1 MFLAL
6 RDIVSA
12 RGRFSL
18 ISFVVGLITV
28 LLVMLTGL
36 TGGLAKHNTS
46 ALEALAPERY
56 VFTSDEP
63 SFQESQVT
71 TSDVQEW
78 QELVGDGSQVIPL
91 GTAQTRL
98 EAGSAMG
105 VAVLGL
111 PAGTKVP
118 APVVSGAGAAGTE
131 IAGATAADAAAE
143 AEAGADSA
151 ASLEPQ
157 EPQEALGPQET
168 VLGKDGIVLSH
179 EIVAEA
185 GVQPGE
191 TVEIGGVEQPVSA
204 VVADEHYSHQ
214 PVVWASTQVWQQISR
229 AHDDVVGT
237 VLAVDTRDRH
247 AGALRDEEWQDA
259 ENQTGDS
266 VATVEDSFSGLAA
279 YQSEQASLQLIQVLL
294 YAISALV
301 TVAFL
306 SVWTIQRSRDLS
318 VLRALGA
325 SPAYVWKD
333 ALGQAAVVV
342 GIGVVLGAGVGW
354 AAGVWAGNSVPF
366 DLRWTTIVVPAAGI
380 WVLGMCG
387 ALVATRRVKKIDP
400 ASALEGKS

>member
-78 QELVGDGSQVIPL
+78 QELVDADSQVIPL

-118 APVVSGAGAAGTE
+118 APVVSGAGAAGSE
-131 IAGATAADAAAE
+131 IAGATAAGAARE

-151 ASLEPQ
+151 ASLETQ
-157 EPQEALGPQET
+157 EPQEA
-168 VLGKDGIVLSH
+168 VLDEDGIVVSQ

-204 VVADEHYSHQ
+204 VVEDEHYSHQ

-259 ENQTGDS
+259 ENQTADS

-325 SPAYVWKD
+325 SPGYVWKD

-342 GIGVVLGAGVGW
+342 GVGVVLGAGVGW
-354 AAGVWAGNSVPF
+354 AAGVWAGGSVPF
-366 DLRWTTIVVPAAGI
+366 DLQWTTIVVPAAGI

>member
-56 VFTSDEP
+56 VFTSDGP

-78 QELVGDGSQVIPL
+78 QELVDADSQVIPL

-131 IAGATAADAAAE
+131 MAGATAAGAAAE
-143 AEAGADSA
+143 ADSA

-157 EPQEALGPQET
+157 EPQEPQEA
-168 VLGKDGIVLSH
+168 VVAEDGIVVSH

-229 AHDDVVGT
+229 AHDGVVGT

-266 VATVEDSFSGLAA
+266 VATIEDSFSGLAA
-279 YQSEQASLQLIQVLL
+279 YQSEQASLQLIQMLL

-325 SPAYVWKD
+325 SPGYVWKD
-333 ALGQAAVVV
+333 AMGQAAVVV
-342 GIGVVLGAGVGW
+342 GIGVVFGAGVGW
-354 AAGVWAGNSVPF
+354 AAGVWAGGSVPF

>member
-56 VFTSDEP
+56 VFTSEEP

-71 TSDVQEW
+71 TSDVKEW
-78 QELVGDGSQVIPL
+78 QELVDDGSQVIPL

-131 IAGATAADAAAE
+131 IAGATAAGVA

-151 ASLEPQ
+151 APQ
-157 EPQEALGPQET
+157 EPQETQEA
-168 VLGKDGIVLSH
+168 VVAEDGIVVSQ

-191 TVEIGGVEQPVSA
+191 TVEIGGVEQTVSA

-247 AGALRDEEWQDA
+247 AGGLRDEEWQDA

-266 VATVEDSFSGLAA
+266 AATVEDSFSGLAA

-325 SPAYVWKD
+325 SPGYVWKD

-342 GIGVVLGAGVGW
+342 GIGVVVGAGVGW
-354 AAGVWAGNSVPF
+354 AAGVWAGGSVPF
-366 DLRWTTIVVPAAGI
+366 DLQWTTIVVPAAGI

>member
-46 ALEALAPERY
+46 ALQALAPERY
-56 VFTSDEP
+56 VFTSDGP

-78 QELVGDGSQVIPL
+78 QELVDDGSQVIPL

-131 IAGATAADAAAE
+131 IAGVTAAGVAAE
-143 AEAGADSA
+143 TEAEADSA
-151 ASLEPQ
+151 AS
-157 EPQEALGPQET
+157 QEAQEA
-168 VLGKDGIVLSH
+168 VVAEDGIVVSQ

-266 VATVEDSFSGLAA
+266 AATVEESFSGLAA

-325 SPAYVWKD
+325 SPGYVWKD

-354 AAGVWAGNSVPF
+354 AAGVWAGGSVPF
-366 DLRWTTIVVPAAGI
+366 DLQWTTIVVPAAGI

>member
-56 VFTSDEP
+56 VFTSDGP

-78 QELVGDGSQVIPL
+78 QELVDADSQVIPL
-91 GTAQTRL
+91 GTVQTRL

-118 APVVSGAGAAGTE
+118 APVVSGAGAAGSE
-131 IAGATAADAAAE
+131 IAGVTAAGAAAE
-143 AEAGADSA
+143 TEVEADSA
-151 ASLEPQ
+151 ASQEAQ
-157 EPQEALGPQET
+157 EPQEAVVAE
-168 VLGKDGIVLSH
+168 DGIVVSQ

-204 VVADEHYSHQ
+204 VVEDEHYSHQ

-229 AHDDVVGT
+229 ARDDVVGT

-247 AGALRDEEWQDA
+247 AGALRDTEWQDA

-266 VATVEDSFSGLAA
+266 AATVEDSFSGLAA

-325 SPAYVWKD
+325 SPGYVWKD

-342 GIGVVLGAGVGW
+342 GIGVVVGAGVGW
-354 AAGVWAGNSVPF
+354 AAGVWAGGSVPF
-366 DLRWTTIVVPAAGI
+366 DLQWTTIVVPAAGI

>member
-56 VFTSDEP
+56 VFTSEEP

-78 QELVGDGSQVIPL
+78 QELVDADSQVIPL

-118 APVVSGAGAAGTE
+118 APVVSGAGTAETE
-131 IAGATAADAAAE
+131 IAGATGTGVAAE
-143 AEAGADSA
+143 ADLA
-151 ASLEPQ
+151 ASQ
-157 EPQEALGPQET
+157 ETQEAVVAE
-168 VLGKDGIVLSH
+168 DGIVVSH

-191 TVEIGGVEQPVSA
+191 TVEIGGVEQPVRA

-214 PVVWASTQVWQQISR
+214 PVVWASTQVWQQILR

-266 VATVEDSFSGLAA
+266 AATVEESFSGLAA

-325 SPAYVWKD
+325 SPGYVWKD
-333 ALGQAAVVV
+333 AMGQAAVVV
-342 GIGVVLGAGVGW
+342 GIGAVFGAGVGW
-354 AAGVWAGNSVPF
+354 AAGVWAGGSVPF
-366 DLRWTTIVVPAAGI
+366 DLQWTTIVVPAAGI

>member
-56 VFTSDEP
+56 VFTSEEP

-78 QELVGDGSQVIPL
+78 QELVDAGIQVIPL

-111 PAGTKVP
+111 PAGTTVP
-118 APVVSGAGAAGTE
+118 APVVSGAGAVGTE
-131 IAGATAADAAAE
+131 IAGATAVGAARE

-151 ASLEPQ
+151 VSLEPQ
-157 EPQEALGPQET
+157 EPQEAVVAE
-168 VLGKDGIVLSH
+168 DGIVLSRD
-179 EIVAEA
+179 IVAEA

-214 PVVWASTQVWQQISR
+214 PVVWASTQVWQRISR

-237 VLAVDTRDRH
+237 VLAVDTRDRQ
-247 AGALRDEEWQDA
+247 AGALSDTEWSDEEWQDA

-301 TVAFL
+301 IVAFL
-306 SVWTIQRSRDLS
+306 SVWSIQRSRDLS

>member
-56 VFTSDEP
+56 VFTSEEP

-78 QELVGDGSQVIPL
+78 QELVDDGSQVIPL

-118 APVVSGAGAAGTE
+118 APVASGAGVAGTE
-131 IAGATAADAAAE
+131 IAGVTAAGAAAE
-143 AEAGADSA
+143 TEVEADSA
-151 ASLEPQ
+151 AS
-157 EPQEALGPQET
+157 QEAQET
-168 VLGKDGIVLSH
+168 QEAVVAEDGIVVSH

-191 TVEIGGVEQPVSA
+191 TVEIGGVEQTVSA

-214 PVVWASTQVWQQISR
+214 PVVWASTQVWQQTSR
-229 AHDDVVGT
+229 AHDVVVGT

-325 SPAYVWKD
+325 SPGYVWKD

-354 AAGVWAGNSVPF
+354 AAGVWAGGSVPF
-366 DLRWTTIVVPAAGI
+366 DLQWTTIVVPAAGI
-380 WVLGMCG
+380 WALGMCG

>member
-56 VFTSDEP
+56 VFTSDGP

-78 QELVGDGSQVIPL
+78 QELVDADSQVIPL

-131 IAGATAADAAAE
+131 IAGATGTGGARE
-143 AEAGADSA
+143 AEADADSA

-157 EPQEALGPQET
+157 TPQET
-168 VLGKDGIVLSH
+168 VLGEDGIVISR

-191 TVEIGGVEQPVSA
+191 TVEIGGVEQPVRA
-204 VVADEHYSHQ
+204 VVEDEHYSHQ

-247 AGALRDEEWQDA
+247 AGALCDEEWQDA

-266 VATVEDSFSGLAA
+266 VATVEESFSGLAA

-325 SPAYVWKD
+325 SPGYVWKD

-342 GIGVVLGAGVGW
+342 GIGVVLGVGVGW
-354 AAGVWAGNSVPF
+354 AAGVWAGGSVPF
-366 DLRWTTIVVPAAGI
+366 DLQWTTIVVPAAGI

>member
-46 ALEALAPERY
+46 ALQALAPERY
-56 VFTSDEP
+56 VFTSEEP

-78 QELVGDGSQVIPL
+78 QELVDADSKVIPL

-118 APVVSGAGAAGTE
+118 APVVSAAGAAGTE
-131 IAGATAADAAAE
+131 IAGVTAAGAAAE
-143 AEAGADSA
+143 TEAEADSA
-151 ASLEPQ
+151 ASQ
-157 EPQEALGPQET
+157 EAQEALGPQET

-279 YQSEQASLQLIQVLL
+279 YKSEQASLQLIQALL

-325 SPAYVWKD
+325 SPGYVWKD

>member
-1 MFLAL
+1 MAL

-78 QELVGDGSQVIPL
+78 QELVDADSQVIPL

-118 APVVSGAGAAGTE
+118 APVVSGAGAAGSE
-131 IAGATAADAAAE
+131 IAGATAAGAARE

-151 ASLEPQ
+151 ASLETQ
-157 EPQEALGPQET
+157 EPQEA
-168 VLGKDGIVLSH
+168 VLDEDGIVVSQ

-204 VVADEHYSHQ
+204 VVEDEHYSHQ

-259 ENQTGDS
+259 ENQTADS

-325 SPAYVWKD
+325 SPGYVWKD

-354 AAGVWAGNSVPF
+354 AAGVWAGGSVPF
-366 DLRWTTIVVPAAGI
+366 DLQWTTIVVPAAGI

>member
-56 VFTSDEP
+56 VFTSEEP

-78 QELVGDGSQVIPL
+78 QELVDADSQVTPL

-131 IAGATAADAAAE
+131 IAGATATGAATE
-143 AEAGADSA
+143 AEADSA
-151 ASLEPQ
+151 ASQ
-157 EPQEALGPQET
+157 EVQETQEAVVAE
-168 VLGKDGIVLSH
+168 DGIVVSQ

-191 TVEIGGVEQPVSA
+191 TVEIGGVEQPVRA

-266 VATVEDSFSGLAA
+266 AATVEDSFSGLAA
-279 YQSEQASLQLIQVLL
+279 YQSEQASLQLIQMLL

-325 SPAYVWKD
+325 SPGYVWKD

-354 AAGVWAGNSVPF
+354 AAGVWAGGSVPF
-366 DLRWTTIVVPAAGI
+366 DLQWTTIVVPAAGI

>member
-71 TSDVQEW
+71 TFDVQEW
-78 QELVGDGSQVIPL
+78 QELVDADSQVTPL

-111 PAGTKVP
+111 PAGTTVP
-118 APVVSGAGAAGTE
+118 APVVSGAGAAETE
-131 IAGATAADAAAE
+131 IVGATGTGAAPE
-143 AEAGADSA
+143 AEADSA

-157 EPQEALGPQET
+157 EPQETQET
-168 VLGKDGIVLSH
+168 VVAEDGIVVSQ

-204 VVADEHYSHQ
+204 VVEDEHYSHQ

-237 VLAVDTRDRH
+237 VLTVDTRDRH

-266 VATVEDSFSGLAA
+266 VATVEESFSGLAA
-279 YQSEQASLQLIQVLL
+279 YQSEQASLQLIQMLL

-325 SPAYVWKD
+325 SPGYVWKD

-354 AAGVWAGNSVPF
+354 AAGVWAGGSVPF
-366 DLRWTTIVVPAAGI
+366 DLQWTTIVVPAAGI

>member
-78 QELVGDGSQVIPL
+78 QELVDADSQVIPL

-118 APVVSGAGAAGTE
+118 APVVSGAGAAGSE

-143 AEAGADSA
+143 ADSA
-151 ASLEPQ
+151 ASQELQ
-157 EPQEALGPQET
+157 EPQEA
-168 VLGKDGIVLSH
+168 VLGEDGIVLSR
-179 EIVAEA
+179 EIVSET

-191 TVEIGGVEQPVSA
+191 TVEIGGVEQPVTA
-204 VVADEHYSHQ
+204 VVEDEHYSHQ

-279 YQSEQASLQLIQVLL
+279 YKSEQASLQLIQALL

-325 SPAYVWKD
+325 SPGYVWKD

>member
-46 ALEALAPERY
+46 ALQALAPERY
-56 VFTSDEP
+56 VFTSDGP

-71 TSDVQEW
+71 TTDVQEW
-78 QELVGDGSQVIPL
+78 QELVDADSQVIPL

-131 IAGATAADAAAE
+131 IAGATAAGVAAE
-143 AEAGADSA
+143 TEAEADSA
-151 ASLEPQ
+151 AS
-157 EPQEALGPQET
+157 QEAQEA
-168 VLGKDGIVLSH
+168 VVAEDGIVVSQ

-266 VATVEDSFSGLAA
+266 AATVEESFSGLAA

-325 SPAYVWKD
+325 SPGYVWKD

-354 AAGVWAGNSVPF
+354 AAGVWAGGSVPF
-366 DLRWTTIVVPAAGI
+366 DLQWTTIVVPAAGI

>member
-56 VFTSDEP
+56 VFTSDGP

-71 TSDVQEW
+71 TFDVQEW
-78 QELVGDGSQVIPL
+78 QELVDAASQVIPL

-118 APVVSGAGAAGTE
+118 VPVVSGAGAAGTE
-131 IAGATAADAAAE
+131 IAGATGTGVAPEAE
-143 AEAGADSA
+143 AEADSA
-151 ASLEPQ
+151 A
-157 EPQEALGPQET
+157 PQEAQEA
-168 VLGKDGIVLSH
+168 VVAEDGIVVSQ

-204 VVADEHYSHQ
+204 AVADEHYSHQ
-214 PVVWASTQVWQQISR
+214 PVVWASTQVWQRISR

-247 AGALRDEEWQDA
+247 AGALRDEEWHDA

-266 VATVEDSFSGLAA
+266 AATVEDSFSGLAA
-279 YQSEQASLQLIQVLL
+279 YRSEQASLQLIQVLL

-325 SPAYVWKD
+325 SPGYVWKD

-354 AAGVWAGNSVPF
+354 AAGVWAGGSVPF
-366 DLRWTTIVVPAAGI
+366 DLQWTTIVVPAAGI

>member
-56 VFTSDEP
+56 VFTSDGP

-78 QELVGDGSQVIPL
+78 QELVDDGSQVIPL

-111 PAGTKVP
+111 PAGTTVP

-131 IAGATAADAAAE
+131 IAGATGTGVA

-151 ASLEPQ
+151 EPQ
-157 EPQEALGPQET
+157 ETQEA
-168 VLGKDGIVLSH
+168 VLGEDGIVVSQ

-191 TVEIGGVEQPVSA
+191 TVELGGVEQSVSA

-237 VLAVDTRDRH
+237 VLAVDTRDQH

-266 VATVEDSFSGLAA
+266 VATIEDSFSGLAA

-294 YAISALV
+294 YAIGALV

-325 SPAYVWKD
+325 SPGYVWKD

-354 AAGVWAGNSVPF
+354 AAGVWAGGSVPF
-366 DLRWTTIVVPAAGI
+366 DLQWTTIVVPAAGI

>member
-78 QELVGDGSQVIPL
+78 QELVDADSQVIPL

-118 APVVSGAGAAGTE
+118 APVVSGAGAAGSE

-143 AEAGADSA
+143 ADSA
-151 ASLEPQ
+151 ASQELQ
-157 EPQEALGPQET
+157 EPQEA
-168 VLGKDGIVLSH
+168 VLGEDGIVLSR
-179 EIVAEA
+179 EIVSEA

-191 TVEIGGVEQPVSA
+191 TVEIGGVEQPVTA
-204 VVADEHYSHQ
+204 VVEDEHYSHQ
-214 PVVWASTQVWQQISR
+214 PVVWVSIQVWQRISR
-229 AHDDVVGT
+229 AQDDVVGT
-237 VLAVDTRDRH
+237 VLAVDTRTRH
-247 AGALRDEEWQDA
+247 AGSLRDEEWQDA

-266 VATVEDSFSGLAA
+266 AATVEDSFSGLAA
-279 YQSEQASLQLIQVLL
+279 YRSEQASLQLIQVLL

-325 SPAYVWKD
+325 SPGYVWKD

-342 GIGVVLGAGVGW
+342 GIGVVFGAGVGW
-354 AAGVWAGNSVPF
+354 AAGVWAGGSVPF
-366 DLRWTTIVVPAAGI
+366 DLQWTTIVVPAAGI

>member
-6 RDIVSA
+6 RDIISA

-56 VFTSDEP
+56 VFTSDGP

-78 QELVGDGSQVIPL
+78 QELVDADSQVIPL

-131 IAGATAADAAAE
+131 MAGATAAGAAAE
-143 AEAGADSA
+143 ADSA

-157 EPQEALGPQET
+157 EPQEPQEA
-168 VLGKDGIVLSH
+168 VVAEDGIVVSH

-191 TVEIGGVEQPVSA
+191 MVEIGGVEQPVSA

-214 PVVWASTQVWQQISR
+214 PVVWASMQVWQQISR

-247 AGALRDEEWQDA
+247 AGALRDEEWQHA

-279 YQSEQASLQLIQVLL
+279 YQSEQASLQLIQMLL

-325 SPAYVWKD
+325 SPGYVWKD

-354 AAGVWAGNSVPF
+354 AAGVWAGGSVPF

>member
-1 MFLAL
+1 MGIMFLAL

-78 QELVGDGSQVIPL
+78 QELVDADSQVIPL

-118 APVVSGAGAAGTE
+118 APVVSGAGAAGSE

-143 AEAGADSA
+143 ADSA
-151 ASLEPQ
+151 ASQELQ
-157 EPQEALGPQET
+157 EPQEA
-168 VLGKDGIVLSH
+168 VLGEDGIVLSR
-179 EIVAEA
+179 EIVSET

-191 TVEIGGVEQPVSA
+191 TVEIGGVEQPVTA
-204 VVADEHYSHQ
+204 VVEDEHYSHQ

-279 YQSEQASLQLIQVLL
+279 YKSEQASLQLIQALL

-325 SPAYVWKD
+325 SPGYVWKD

>member
-78 QELVGDGSQVIPL
+78 QELVDDGSQVIPL

-131 IAGATAADAAAE
+131 MAGATAAGAA

-151 ASLEPQ
+151 EPQ
-157 EPQEALGPQET
+157 ETQEA
-168 VLGKDGIVLSH
+168 VLGEDGIVVSQ

-191 TVEIGGVEQPVSA
+191 TVELGGVEQPVSA
-204 VVADEHYSHQ
+204 VVAD
-214 PVVWASTQVWQQISR
+214 
-229 AHDDVVGT
+229 
-237 VLAVDTRDRH
+237 
-247 AGALRDEEWQDA
+247 
-259 ENQTGDS
+259 
-266 VATVEDSFSGLAA
+266 
-279 YQSEQASLQLIQVLL
+279 
-294 YAISALV
+294 
-301 TVAFL
+301 
-306 SVWTIQRSRDLS
+306 
-318 VLRALGA
+318 
-325 SPAYVWKD
+325 
-333 ALGQAAVVV
+333 
-342 GIGVVLGAGVGW
+342 
-354 AAGVWAGNSVPF
+354 
-366 DLRWTTIVVPAAGI
+366 
-380 WVLGMCG
+380 
-387 ALVATRRVKKIDP
+387 
-400 ASALEGKS
+400 

>member
-46 ALEALAPERY
+46 ALQALAPERY
-56 VFTSDEP
+56 VFTSEEP

-71 TSDVQEW
+71 TSDVKEW
-78 QELVGDGSQVIPL
+78 QELVDDGSQVIPL

-131 IAGATAADAAAE
+131 IAGATGTGAATE
-143 AEAGADSA
+143 AEADSA
-151 ASLEPQ
+151 ASQ
-157 EPQEALGPQET
+157 EQQDAILGE
-168 VLGKDGIVLSH
+168 DGIVVSQ
-179 EIVAEA
+179 EIVAET

-204 VVADEHYSHQ
+204 VVDDKHYSHQ

-237 VLAVDTRDRH
+237 VLAVDTRDQH
-247 AGALRDEEWQDA
+247 AGALLDEEWQDA

-266 VATVEDSFSGLAA
+266 VATVEESFSGLAA

-325 SPAYVWKD
+325 SPGYVWKD

-354 AAGVWAGNSVPF
+354 AAGVWAGGSVPF
-366 DLRWTTIVVPAAGI
+366 DLQWTTIVVPAAGI

>member
-46 ALEALAPERY
+46 ALQALAPERY
-56 VFTSDEP
+56 VFTSEEP

-71 TSDVQEW
+71 TSDVKEW
-78 QELVGDGSQVIPL
+78 QELVDDGSQVIPL

-131 IAGATAADAAAE
+131 IAGATGTGAATE
-143 AEAGADSA
+143 AEADSA
-151 ASLEPQ
+151 ASQ
-157 EPQEALGPQET
+157 EQQDAILGE
-168 VLGKDGIVLSH
+168 DGIVVSQ

-229 AHDDVVGT
+229 AQDDVVGT

-247 AGALRDEEWQDA
+247 AGALCDEEWQDA

-266 VATVEDSFSGLAA
+266 VATVEESFSGLAA

-325 SPAYVWKD
+325 SPGYVWKD

-354 AAGVWAGNSVPF
+354 AAGVWAGGSVPF
-366 DLRWTTIVVPAAGI
+366 DLQWTTIVVPAAGI

>member
-46 ALEALAPERY
+46 ALQALAPERY
-56 VFTSDEP
+56 VFTSEEP
-63 SFQESQVT
+63 SFQRSQVT
-71 TSDVQEW
+71 TSDVKEW
-78 QELVGDGSQVIPL
+78 QELVDDGSQVIPL

-131 IAGATAADAAAE
+131 IAGATGTGAATE
-143 AEAGADSA
+143 AEADSA
-151 ASLEPQ
+151 ASQ
-157 EPQEALGPQET
+157 EQQDAILGE
-168 VLGKDGIVLSH
+168 DGIVVSQ

-229 AHDDVVGT
+229 AQDDVVGT

-247 AGALRDEEWQDA
+247 AGALCDEEWQDA

-266 VATVEDSFSGLAA
+266 VATVEESFSGLAA

-294 YAISALV
+294 YASSALA

-325 SPAYVWKD
+325 SPGYVWKD

-354 AAGVWAGNSVPF
+354 AAGVWAGGSVPF
-366 DLRWTTIVVPAAGI
+366 DLQWTTIVVPAAGI

>member
-56 VFTSDEP
+56 VFTSEKP

-78 QELVGDGSQVIPL
+78 QNLVDADSQVVPL

-111 PAGTKVP
+111 PAGTTVP
-118 APVVSGAGAAGTE
+118 APVVS
-131 IAGATAADAAAE
+131 TAPHE
-143 AEAGADSA
+143 T
-151 ASLEPQ
+151 Q
-157 EPQEALGPQET
+157 EPQAPREPKEPQTPQET
-168 VLGKDGIVLSH
+168 VLGEDGIVISR

-185 GVQPGE
+185 GVQPGD

-204 VVADEHYSHQ
+204 VVENEYYSHQ
-214 PVVWASTQVWQQISR
+214 PVVWASTQVWQQITR

-237 VLAVDTRDRH
+237 VLAVNTRDRQ
-247 AGALRDEEWQDA
+247 ADALSDTEWNDA

-266 VATVEDSFSGLAA
+266 AVTVEDSFSGLAA

-325 SPAYVWKD
+325 SPGYVWKD

-342 GIGVVLGAGVGW
+342 GIGVVLGAGVGL
-354 AAGVWAGNSVPF
+354 AAGVWAGSSVPF
-366 DLRWTTIVVPAAGI
+366 DLQWTTVVVPAVGI

-400 ASALEGKS
+400 ASALEGSS

>member
-78 QELVGDGSQVIPL
+78 QELVDADSQVIPL

-118 APVVSGAGAAGTE
+118 APVVSGAGAAGSE
-131 IAGATAADAAAE
+131 IAGATAAGAARE

-151 ASLEPQ
+151 ASLETQ
-157 EPQEALGPQET
+157 EPQEA
-168 VLGKDGIVLSH
+168 VLDEDGIVVSQ

-204 VVADEHYSHQ
+204 VVEDEHYSHQ

-259 ENQTGDS
+259 ENQTADS

-325 SPAYVWKD
+325 SPGYVWKD

>member
-46 ALEALAPERY
+46 ALEALDPERY

-78 QELVGDGSQVIPL
+78 QELVDDGSQVIPL

-131 IAGATAADAAAE
+131 IAGATAAGAA

-151 ASLEPQ
+151 APQ
-157 EPQEALGPQET
+157 EPQEAVVAE
-168 VLGKDGIVLSH
+168 DGIVVSQ

-191 TVEIGGVEQPVSA
+191 MVEIGGVEQPVSA
-204 VVADEHYSHQ
+204 VVEDEHYSHQ

-237 VLAVDTRDRH
+237 VLAVDTRDRQ
-247 AGALRDEEWQDA
+247 AGALSDAEWQDA

-325 SPAYVWKD
+325 SPGYVWKD

-354 AAGVWAGNSVPF
+354 AAGVWAGGSVPF
-366 DLRWTTIVVPAAGI
+366 DLQWTTIVVPAAGI

>member
-63 SFQESQVT
+63 SFHESQVT

-78 QELVGDGSQVIPL
+78 QELVDADSQVIPL

-98 EAGSAMG
+98 EAGSALG

-118 APVVSGAGAAGTE
+118 APVVHGAGAAGSE

-143 AEAGADSA
+143 ADSA
-151 ASLEPQ
+151 ASQELQ
-157 EPQEALGPQET
+157 EPQEA
-168 VLGKDGIVLSH
+168 VLGEDGIVLSR
-179 EIVAEA
+179 EIVSEA

-325 SPAYVWKD
+325 SPGYVWKD

-354 AAGVWAGNSVPF
+354 AAGVWAGGSVPF
-366 DLRWTTIVVPAAGI
+366 DLQWTTIVVPAAGI

>member
-46 ALEALAPERY
+46 ALEALDPERY

-78 QELVGDGSQVIPL
+78 QELVDDGSQVTPL
-91 GTAQTRL
+91 GTVQTRL

-131 IAGATAADAAAE
+131 IAGATAAGAAAE
-143 AEAGADSA
+143 ADSA
-151 ASLEPQ
+151 APQ
-157 EPQEALGPQET
+157 ESREQQDAILGE
-168 VLGKDGIVLSH
+168 DGIVVSH

-259 ENQTGDS
+259 EYQTGDS
-266 VATVEDSFSGLAA
+266 AATVEDSFSGLAA
-279 YQSEQASLQLIQVLL
+279 YQSEQASLQLIQMLL

-325 SPAYVWKD
+325 SPGYVWKD
-333 ALGQAAVVV
+333 AMGQAAVVV

-354 AAGVWAGNSVPF
+354 AAGVWAGGSVPF
-366 DLRWTTIVVPAAGI
+366 DLQWTTIVVPAAGI

>member
-56 VFTSDEP
+56 VFTSENP

-78 QELVGDGSQVIPL
+78 QELVDDGSQVIPL

-111 PAGTKVP
+111 PAGAKVP
-118 APVVSGAGAAGTE
+118 APVVSGAGAAGSE
-131 IAGATAADAAAE
+131 IAGGTGAGVAAE
-143 AEAGADSA
+143 TEADSA

-157 EPQEALGPQET
+157 EAVVAE
-168 VLGKDGIVLSH
+168 DGIVVSH

-259 ENQTGDS
+259 EYQTGDS
-266 VATVEDSFSGLAA
+266 AATVEDSFSGLAA

-325 SPAYVWKD
+325 SPGYVWKD

-354 AAGVWAGNSVPF
+354 AAGVWAGGSVPF
-366 DLRWTTIVVPAAGI
+366 DLQWTTIVVPAAGI

>member
-56 VFTSDEP
+56 VFTSDGP

-71 TSDVQEW
+71 TTDVQEW
-78 QELVGDGSQVIPL
+78 QELVDADSQVIPL

-131 IAGATAADAAAE
+131 IAGATAAGVAAE
-143 AEAGADSA
+143 TEAEADSA
-151 ASLEPQ
+151 AS
-157 EPQEALGPQET
+157 QEAQEA
-168 VLGKDGIVLSH
+168 VVAEDGIVVSQ

-266 VATVEDSFSGLAA
+266 AATVEESFSGLAA

-325 SPAYVWKD
+325 SPGYVWKD

-354 AAGVWAGNSVPF
+354 AAGVWAGGSVPF
-366 DLRWTTIVVPAAGI
+366 DLQWTTIVVPAAGI

>member
-46 ALEALAPERY
+46 ALEALDPERY

-78 QELVGDGSQVIPL
+78 QELVDADSQVTPL
-91 GTAQTRL
+91 GTVQTRL

-131 IAGATAADAAAE
+131 MAGATAAGAAAE
-143 AEAGADSA
+143 ADSA

-157 EPQEALGPQET
+157 EPQEPQEA
-168 VLGKDGIVLSH
+168 VVAEDGIVVSH

-191 TVEIGGVEQPVSA
+191 MVEIGGVEQPVSA

-229 AHDDVVGT
+229 AHDEVVGT

-325 SPAYVWKD
+325 SPGYVWKD

-354 AAGVWAGNSVPF
+354 AAGVWAGGSVSF
-366 DLRWTTIVVPAAGI
+366 DLQWTTIVVPAVGI

>member
-46 ALEALAPERY
+46 ALEALDPERY

-78 QELVGDGSQVIPL
+78 QELVDADSQVTPL
-91 GTAQTRL
+91 GTVQTRL

-131 IAGATAADAAAE
+131 MAGATAAGAAAE
-143 AEAGADSA
+143 ADSA

-157 EPQEALGPQET
+157 EPQEPQEA
-168 VLGKDGIVLSH
+168 VVAEDGIVVSQ
-179 EIVAEA
+179 EIVAES

-229 AHDDVVGT
+229 AHDGVVGT
-237 VLAVDTRDRH
+237 VLAVDTQDRH
-247 AGALRDEEWQDA
+247 AGALRDEKWQDV

-266 VATVEDSFSGLAA
+266 VATVEESFSGLAA

-325 SPAYVWKD
+325 SPGYVWKD
-333 ALGQAAVVV
+333 AMGQAAVVV
-342 GIGVVLGAGVGW
+342 GIGVVFGAGVGW
-354 AAGVWAGNSVPF
+354 AAGVWAGGSVPF
-366 DLRWTTIVVPAAGI
+366 DLQWTTIVVPAAGI

>member
-78 QELVGDGSQVIPL
+78 QELVDADSQVIPL

-118 APVVSGAGAAGTE
+118 APVVSGAGAAGSE

-143 AEAGADSA
+143 ADSA
-151 ASLEPQ
+151 ASQELQ
-157 EPQEALGPQET
+157 EPQEA
-168 VLGKDGIVLSH
+168 VLGEDGIVLSR
-179 EIVAEA
+179 EIVSET

-191 TVEIGGVEQPVSA
+191 TVEIGGVEQPVTA
-204 VVADEHYSHQ
+204 VVEDEHYSHQ
-214 PVVWASTQVWQQISR
+214 PVVWASTQVWQHISR

-279 YQSEQASLQLIQVLL
+279 YKSEQASLQLIQALL

-325 SPAYVWKD
+325 SPGYVWKD

>member
-56 VFTSDEP
+56 VFTSDGP

-78 QELVGDGSQVIPL
+78 QELVDADSQVIPL
-91 GTAQTRL
+91 GTMQTRL

-118 APVVSGAGAAGTE
+118 APVVSGAGAAGSE
-131 IAGATAADAAAE
+131 IAGVTAAGAAAE
-143 AEAGADSA
+143 TEVEADSA
-151 ASLEPQ
+151 ASQEAQ
-157 EPQEALGPQET
+157 EPQEAVVAE
-168 VLGKDGIVLSH
+168 DGIVVSQ

-204 VVADEHYSHQ
+204 VVEDEHYSHQ

-229 AHDDVVGT
+229 ARDDVVGT

-247 AGALRDEEWQDA
+247 AGALRDTEWQDA

-266 VATVEDSFSGLAA
+266 AATVEDSFSGLAA

-325 SPAYVWKD
+325 SPGYVWKD

-342 GIGVVLGAGVGW
+342 GIGVVVGAGVGW
-354 AAGVWAGNSVPF
+354 AAGVWAGGSVPF
-366 DLRWTTIVVPAAGI
+366 DLQWTTIVVPAAGI

>member
-46 ALEALAPERY
+46 ALQALAPERY
-56 VFTSDEP
+56 VFTSDGP

-78 QELVGDGSQVIPL
+78 QELVDADSQVIPL

-131 IAGATAADAAAE
+131 IAGATAAGAATE

-151 ASLEPQ
+151 ASLET
-157 EPQEALGPQET
+157 QET
-168 VLGKDGIVLSH
+168 VVAEDGIVVSH

-191 TVEIGGVEQPVSA
+191 MVEIGGVEQTVSA
-204 VVADEHYSHQ
+204 VVADENYSHQ

-325 SPAYVWKD
+325 SPGYVWKD

-354 AAGVWAGNSVPF
+354 AAGVWAGGSVPF
-366 DLRWTTIVVPAAGI
+366 DLQWTTIVVPAAGI

>member
-56 VFTSDEP
+56 VFTSEEP

-78 QELVGDGSQVIPL
+78 QELVDADSQVIPL

-118 APVVSGAGAAGTE
+118 APVVSGAGAAGSE

-143 AEAGADSA
+143 ADSA
-151 ASLEPQ
+151 ASQ
-157 EPQEALGPQET
+157 EQQEA
-168 VLGKDGIVLSH
+168 VLGEDGIVLSR
-179 EIVAEA
+179 EIVSEA

-191 TVEIGGVEQPVSA
+191 MVEIGGVEQPVTA
-204 VVADEHYSHQ
+204 VVEDEHYSHQ

-229 AHDDVVGT
+229 AHDDVVGI
-237 VLAVDTRDRH
+237 VLAVDTRDRQ
-247 AGALRDEEWQDA
+247 AGALSDTEWQDA
-259 ENQTGDS
+259 ENQTADS

-325 SPAYVWKD
+325 SPGYVWKD

-354 AAGVWAGNSVPF
+354 AAGVWAGGSVPF
-366 DLRWTTIVVPAAGI
+366 DLQWTTIVVPAVGI

>member
-56 VFTSDEP
+56 VFTSDGP

-78 QELVGDGSQVIPL
+78 QELVDADSQVIPL

-131 IAGATAADAAAE
+131 MAGATAAGAAAE
-143 AEAGADSA
+143 ADSA

-157 EPQEALGPQET
+157 EPQEPQEA
-168 VLGKDGIVLSH
+168 VVAEDGIVVSH

-191 TVEIGGVEQPVSA
+191 MVEIGGVEQPVSA

-279 YQSEQASLQLIQVLL
+279 YRSEQASLQLIQVLL

-325 SPAYVWKD
+325 SPGYVWKD
-333 ALGQAAVVV
+333 ALGQAAVVI

-354 AAGVWAGNSVPF
+354 AAGVWAGGSVPF
-366 DLRWTTIVVPAAGI
+366 DLQWTTIVVPAAGI

>member
-56 VFTSDEP
+56 VFTSEEP

-78 QELVGDGSQVIPL
+78 QELVDADSQVIPL

-111 PAGTKVP
+111 PAGAKVP
-118 APVVSGAGAAGTE
+118 APVVSGVGAAGSE
-131 IAGATAADAAAE
+131 IAGATAAGAAAE
-143 AEAGADSA
+143 ADSA
-151 ASLEPQ
+151 ASLEA
-157 EPQEALGPQET
+157 QEAVVAE
-168 VLGKDGIVLSH
+168 DGIVVSH
-179 EIVAEA
+179 EIVAES

-229 AHDDVVGT
+229 AHDGVVGT

-247 AGALRDEEWQDA
+247 AGALRDEEWQHA

-266 VATVEDSFSGLAA
+266 AATVEDSFSGLAA

-325 SPAYVWKD
+325 SPGYVWKD

-354 AAGVWAGNSVPF
+354 AAGVWAGGSVPF
-366 DLRWTTIVVPAAGI
+366 DLQWTTIVVPAVGI